1 MKTDRNGTIA
11 GQPLKTVRAMLR
23 ELGRGDYFTV
33 ASVEAFLHKQLWL
46 SHLDDL
52 AKRGKI
58 SPDMRR
64 LYEKNEAWT
73 NSSRNVHPLIG
84 AKRIPDQATA
94 ARALVE
100 QLLKEGMIEVNARF
114 SGEQVAYQSIIKGN
128 PMRAARIVPRINRA
142 KAETLLADFLQC
154 VEEVNAHP
162 DLLHWVTEVRVF
174 GSYLTNSDDLDEIDL
189 AIKKE
194 RRLGRDSSSDVYPE
208 RLVARLLKGGS
219 RYISLHGAAELDEN
233 SEFGGKTIYTLA
245 PPKRTRSPSGSMTA
259 RKLYGKACWRQKPSH
274 WRAITGSSI
283 NL

>member
-1 MKTDRNGTIA
+1 MKTGRNGTIA

-23 ELGRGDYFTV
+23 ELGRSDYFTV
-33 ASVEAFLHKQLWL
+33 ASVVAFLHKRLWF

-52 AKRGKI
+52 AKQGKV
-58 SPDMRR
+58 SPEMLR
-64 LYEKNEAWT
+64 LYKKNGEWT

-84 AKRIPDQATA
+84 ANRILDQATA

-114 SGEQVAYQSIIKGN
+114 SGEQVAYQPIIKGN
-128 PMRAARIVPRINRA
+128 AMRAARFVPRINRA
-142 KAETLLADFLQC
+142 KAGKLLADFLQC

-194 RRLGRDSSSDVYPE
+194 RRLGRDSFSDVYPE

-219 RYISLHGAAELDEN
+219 RYISLHGVAELDEN
-233 SEFGGKTIYTLA
+233 SEFGGKTIYTFA
-245 PPKRTRSPSGSMTA
+245 PPKRT
-259 RKLYGKACWRQKPSH
+259 
-274 WRAITGSSI
+274 
-283 NL
+283 